1 MLQMSINQF
10 MQVAATVIQ
19 NPEPQRKR
27 PWISDTTLNMI
38 SHREYARIH
47 GQYDIESKLHKQIKL
62 SARAD
67 RKYWLESELV
77 GAPWSAIKA
86 LRKLPIKKPV

>member
-1 MLQMSINQF
+1 
-10 MQVAATVIQ
+10 
-19 NPEPQRKR
+19 
-27 PWISDTTLNMI
+27 MI
-38 SHREYARIH
+38 SHREHARAH

-67 RKYWLESELV
+67 RKYWLETELV

-86 LRKLPIKKPV
+86 LRKLPIKKAFQIRDSAQTRVDSDKRGDTLADYCGRIQ